1 MYGYFLHGKTKPT
14 QQSLSIREHFPRYDK
29 TGFGSLI
36 EKSILGTSPRR
47 ISPKVANWKLINL
60 LVIRLDIIG
69 LRSCSHK
76 HTKLDNIYTVSCEQ
90 LAAYV

>member
-14 QQSLSIREHFPRYDK
+14 QQSLSIREHFPQYDE

-60 LVIRLDIIG
+60 LVIGWILLDYAHVVTSIPN
-69 LRSCSHK
+69 L
-76 HTKLDNIYTVSCEQ
+76 T
-90 LAAYV
+90 AYIP